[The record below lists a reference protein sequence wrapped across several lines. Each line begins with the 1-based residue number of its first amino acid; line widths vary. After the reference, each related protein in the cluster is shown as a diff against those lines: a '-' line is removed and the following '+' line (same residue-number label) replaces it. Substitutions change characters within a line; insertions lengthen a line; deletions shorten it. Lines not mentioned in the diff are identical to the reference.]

1 MAASSVIFRRV
12 TIRSEPS
19 LLMANYIKIKRDE
32 SMQSCITTTTR
43 GNWVLEKQENI
54 ESVVRR
60 LEKLKREVKEG
71 PNKDNALKSKMI

>member
-1 MAASSVIFRRV
+1 
-12 TIRSEPS
+12 
-19 LLMANYIKIKRDE
+19 MANYIKIKRDE
-32 SMQSCITTTTR
+32 SMQSCITTTIR